1 MVDQGEKLQQSFT
14 KNNKIFAQFMV
25 DRACQAFHLS
35 TILPALASG
44 AHLTILVFGI
54 WGGVIFGIWDA
65 VFGIWDDVL
74 GIWDAVFGIY
84 DAVFGIWDDV
94 LGIWDAVFGIYDAV
108 FGIWGTVFGIQDTGI
123 WYWEDVFGIYDAVFG
138 TGHHVQD
145 HEDDHILLCPTMKRR
160 ACSQDPCPFL
170 LI

>member
-1 MVDQGEKLQQSFT
+1 
-14 KNNKIFAQFMV
+14 MV

-35 TILPALASG
+35 TILPTLASG

-65 VFGIWDDVL
+65 VFGIC
-74 GIWDAVFGIY
+74 
-84 DAVFGIWDDV
+84 WDDV

-160 ACSQDPCPFL
+160 ACSQDPCHIL